1 MRTRAFLDSNRTSA
15 IFLLVV
21 MIFFSALNGSHAQ
34 EAAQTDTDIQTLP
47 PVDVVDEKEQSTTIT
62 PSDSAVGTRE
72 TIGRNT
78 IDVQGG
84 MDQISPY
91 KAISMQPGVD
101 IRFNDAFGMEL
112 SHRIRGKSD
121 RNIGETIEGLPVK
134 GIGPGVGLSTM
145 MDIENIQSIS
155 LSKGAV
161 SADSGFGY
169 GSDNGMVDMHVRR
182 PADEAHGTLKQALGS
197 DAFTRTYLR
206 VDTGNMGQV
215 AKGFVSGSYTEAD
228 KWKGEGDSPD
238 GRKNVAVGLSGTSGQ
253 PVQWGIYGIH
263 NDDKRHDYKGLDYEQ
278 SLDLSANRYV
288 DYNTTLTGDSATD
301 ADYYDYNRQ
310 DFKTSL
316 VFGRISVP
324 LTGSMSVTLKPY
336 YLHDEGNRYMGSR
349 GRVIDWVVEH
359 DTMGGVLECSYA
371 INQGEIKAGY
381 WYQEDEAPGPPTF
394 RKYRSTDGLE
404 FLGWE
409 RLVEV
414 DNHKFSSPFLTAE
427 KTFGATTLAGG
438 VRYLWQTQPDL
449 TVYDATGLPDVGY
462 DEALALDP
470 DVTLHVDGKTHEVF
484 LPNIGV
490 THRLLDSTLVRA
502 SYGRTYNTPQYG
514 VGSQLVS
521 LQKNGLDEDR
531 LQAVWNS
538 IEPETGDNFDLGVN
552 VSFDRGFVA
561 PTAFYSLVKHVGGSF
576 YDPAL
581 DITYTQNTAEAQSYG
596 LELAAGYTL
605 TPELSV
611 STAVTYTQ
619 YEFTSNLEAASG
631 SIIESDG
638 HQIPDVPEWM
648 VNLSLDWEK
657 NGYRVTPS
665 VRYLGERYVDVENKY
680 SLDDFFLVDLA
691 LSKTFKLT
699 QRQALTVSFS
709 VTNLLDEE
717 YISDISAS
725 DTSIGQETTYTVG
738 APRTFFVALQYD
750 I

>member
-1 MRTRAFLDSNRTSA
+1 MRTRAYLNSNRTSA
-15 IFLLVV
+15 ILLLVV
-21 MIFFSALNGSHAQ
+21 MIFFSVFNDSHAQ
-34 EAAQTDTDIQTLP
+34 EAPQTDADIQSLP

-62 PSDSAVGTRE
+62 PSDSAVGTQE

-182 PADEAHGTLKQALGS
+182 PADDAHGTIKQALGS

-238 GRKNVAVGLSGTSGQ
+238 GRKNVAVGLSGTSDQ
-253 PVQWGIYGIH
+253 PVQWEIYGVH
-263 NDDKRHDYKGLDYEQ
+263 NEDKKHNYKGLTYEQ

-301 ADYYDYNRQ
+301 ANYYDYNRQ
-310 DFKTSL
+310 EFKTST
-316 VFGRISVP
+316 VFGRIRVP
-324 LTGSMSVTLKPY
+324 IADRSAITVKPY
-336 YLHDEGNRYMGSR
+336 YLHDEGFWYLGSKDK
-349 GRVIDWVVEH
+349 VVDWFVDH
-359 DTMGGVLECSYA
+359 DTMGGVIEYSYA
-371 INQGEIKAGY
+371 LNQGEIKAGY
-381 WYQEDEAPGPPTF
+381 WYQEDEAPGPPTS
-394 RKYRSTDGLE
+394 RKNRSTDGLE

-414 DNHKFSSPFLTAE
+414 DNHKFSSPFVMAE

-438 VRYLWQTQPDL
+438 VRYLWLTQPDL
-449 TVYDATGLPDVGY
+449 TSYDTTDLPDVGY

-470 DVTLHVDGKTHEVF
+470 DVQLHVKGQTHEVF
-484 LPNIGV
+484 LPNIGI
-490 THRLLDSTLVRA
+490 THRLLDSTQLRA
-502 SYGRTYNTPQYG
+502 SYGRTYNTPQY
-514 VGSQLVS
+514 S
-521 LQKNGLDEDR
+521 LGKQITAIQKAGLSDAQ
-531 LQAVWNS
+531 LQAVWDS
-538 IEPETGDNFDLGVN
+538 IEPETGDNFDLGATI
-552 VSFDRGFVA
+552 SFDRGFIA
-561 PTAFYSLVKHVGGSF
+561 PTAFYSLVKNVGGSF

-581 DITYTQNTAEAQSYG
+581 DMTYTQNSAEAQSYG
-596 LELAAGYTL
+596 IELAAGYTI
-605 TPELSV
+605 TPELNI
-611 STAVTYTQ
+611 STAVTFTQ
-619 YEFTSNLEAASG
+619 YEFTSNLETAGG

-657 NGYRVTPS
+657 NGYRVTPTI
-665 VRYLGERYVDVENKY
+665 RYLGERYVDVENKY
-680 SLDDFFLVDLA
+680 TVGDYFLVDLA
-691 LSKTFKLT
+691 LAKTFKLT
-699 QRQALTVSFS
+699 QRQSLTLSVSM
-709 VTNLLDEE
+709 TNLLDEE

-725 DTSIGQETTYTVG
+725 DASIGQDTTYTVG
-738 APRTFFVALQYD
+738 APRTFFVALRYD